1 MFCTKTGNTVAGHK
15 RIAKHITAQPKETPR
30 MLPPS
35 EVDGDQ
41 RTVKHIPSNAHLLM
55 SENETPR
62 MVPHKKMFGDQ
73 TTGVKQIPR
82 NAHLVMSAKEAPTGQ
97 VATVRGIVRH
107 MLAKRNVEDAH
118 RTRWWRDQKTRA

>member
-1 MFCTKTGNTVAGHK
+1 
-15 RIAKHITAQPKETPR
+15 

-55 SENETPR
+55 SAKEI
-62 MVPHKKMFGDQ
+62 PHDQ

-82 NAHLVMSAKEAPTGQ
+82 NAHLVMSVKEAPTGQ
-97 VATVRGIVRH
+97 VATVRGIVKH

-118 RTRWWRDQKTRA
+118 RTR